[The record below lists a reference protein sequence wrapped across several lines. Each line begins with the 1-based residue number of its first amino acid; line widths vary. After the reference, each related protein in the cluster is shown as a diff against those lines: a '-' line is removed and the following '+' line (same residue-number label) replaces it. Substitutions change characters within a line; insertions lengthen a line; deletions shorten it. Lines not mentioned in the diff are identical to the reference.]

1 MPDVQDD
8 PELLPGAVTEFGING
23 SQSGFQPR
31 EADGLLKGSGDS
43 TRPLTQGQKP
53 LRGGMHHS
61 RRSDSG
67 RALGTLQR
75 GATKASLLEQS
86 DIAKAR
92 AMFYKYDSNDHD
104 EQMSYEQFT
113 TMMRSEFDADNS
125 TIDDLW
131 SLDGFTTRTADV
143 SRRVVVTSD
152 SFVVTAARLGLFGR
166 KTSPPIAYSTAHNE
180 QRCCGVKVCCRFD
193 DMPLVND
200 KQVHRVPSKGLID
213 PENYIV
219 LKSGS
224 VGGCLSYWDA
234 WLLLLLMVVTAAIP
248 LRIGFD
254 LPLTTAWLIC
264 DIITDVS
271 FISDIVLNFVMCY
284 EDEATMKFVVDA
296 SEIRRRYM
304 GTWTYRWGPFGF
316 LSFGWFYYDVLSCLP
331 VTYFQ
336 LLMGGMEN
344 ASDAKLARLLRL
356 VRLAKVLKL
365 AKIANLLQRN
375 ADSLRDIDGLD
386 VIKAGVMTAI
396 FSHLTA
402 CGWHWVAIIE
412 HDRISDPRELPLYAL
427 TDQMHE
433 SGEPYTWIEGYDDTL
448 LNATTSS
455 KYGAALY
462 FATTTLSTVGYG
474 DILPINENERMYT
487 AFFQVIGVFT
497 FGYTM
502 GTLSGYIIDGKLDP
516 KTQKYNE
523 MMPKIEAYLKRK
535 NVSHIETSGTDIK
548 KHFGNVLLHSDAV
561 MDEELVVSYMRI
573 IDPVMC
579 RKVLTEIYQP
589 QQLGSTKAAVVGSYF
604 RVFEEGAQTT
614 IDGRLTELPTA
625 NGEILLDLN
634 NQMEPAHDDNGKT
647 SFADG
652 AEIVREGDIIRG
664 IYVVTAGRCVKSTWE
679 CYVRAKTNHRVGNGR
694 VTQPG
699 ILSFGKGDL
708 IAVTER
714 NPNGKW
720 KGYVAW
726 DKATGQYTPSTVSG
740 EFQDWTKERA
750 ELAAGEFDT
759 LDANGVWNELVEADP
774 WKRHPFQVGCLEI
787 PAADDKDK
795 FNWTEG
801 ELGVGDC
808 FGLHAALGG
817 TQTGD
822 GKSDRH
828 IKFSV
833 RAKQVMGVEPLKLTF
848 LPLERLEKLFKK
860 HPMLE
865 KTLRVQVALLDSLS
879 GQPNALQRRRMMEQA
894 GFPLSKQ
901 DAAAA
906 YESVLAEQKRS
917 AGPETRAQVGLT
929 PDSVLGYLA
938 KFHDVLPLNSELH
951 HEERVE
957 MIKSAFDK
965 DKGGDIDVNEFW
977 NGLQVFMDPVKS
989 AKKLRVPTRTEQP
1002 RTLQANVHD
1011 LNSKVDSMRVEIS
1024 ELKTLITQLH
1034 SSERHRPN

>member
-1 MPDVQDD
+1 MPKDD
-8 PELLPGAVTEFGING
+8 PELLPGAVTAYTSSVSVSQPG
-23 SQSGFQPR
+23 SG
-31 EADGLLKGSGDS
+31 EVTGLLKGSDGDGA
-43 TRPLTQGQKP
+43 RPMTEGQES
-53 LRGGMHHS
+53 LGGGMHHS
-61 RRSDSG
+61 RPSASG
-67 RALGTLQR
+67 RALGALQR

-92 AMFYKYDSNDHD
+92 AMFFKYDNDDHD
-104 EQMSYEQFT
+104 GNMSYEQFS

-131 SLDGFTTRTADV
+131 SLAGFTTRTADV
-143 SRRVVVTSD
+143 SRRVVVTSN

-166 KTSPPIAYSTAHNE
+166 RTSPPYAYSMPRNK
-180 QRCCGVKVCCRFD
+180 QRCCGVRVCCQFD

-213 PENYIV
+213 PEQYV
-219 LKSGS
+219 LFKAGA

-234 WLLLLLMVVTAAIP
+234 WLLLLLMVVTGAIP

-254 LPLTTAWLIC
+254 LPLTTAWLVC
-264 DIITDVS
+264 DIITDIS

-284 EDEATMKFVVDA
+284 EDEGTMKLVVDA
-296 SEIRRRYM
+296 TEIRRRYM
-304 GTWTYRWGPFGF
+304 GSWTYRWGPFGF

-336 LLMGGMEN
+336 LLAGGMEN

-386 VIKAGVMTAI
+386 VIKAGVMTVI
-396 FSHLTA
+396 FAHLTA
-402 CGWHWVAIIE
+402 CGWHYVAIIE
-412 HDRISDPRELPLYAL
+412 HDRISDPQDLPMYTL
-427 TDQMHE
+427 TDQMQK
-433 SGEPYTWIEGYDDTL
+433 SGEPHTWIEGYDDTL
-448 LNATTSS
+448 LNATIMT

-474 DILPINENERMYT
+474 DILPLNEMERMYT

-535 NVSHIETSGTDIK
+535 NVSHIETTGTDIK
-548 KHFGNVLLHSDAV
+548 RHFGNVLLHSDAV
-561 MDEELVVSYMRI
+561 MDEELVVNYMRI

-589 QQLGSTKAAVVGSYF
+589 QQLGNTKAAVVGSYF
-604 RVFEEGAQTT
+604 RVFEEGAEAA
-614 IDGRLTELPTA
+614 IDGGLTELPTA

-652 AEIVREGDIIRG
+652 AEIIREGDIIRG

-679 CYVRAKTNHRVGNGR
+679 CYVRAKRNCGVGDGR
-694 VTQPG
+694 VTHPG
-699 ILSFGKGDL
+699 NLRFSKGDL

-726 DKATGQYTPSTVSG
+726 KKATGQYTPSTVAG
-740 EFQDWTKERA
+740 DFQDWTKERA
-750 ELAAGEFDT
+750 DLVAGEFDT
-759 LDANGVWNELVEADP
+759 VDANGAWNGLVEADP
-774 WKRHPFQVGCLEI
+774 WKRDPSQVSCLKI
-787 PAADDKDK
+787 PAEDDKEE

-808 FGLHAALGG
+808 FALHAALGG

-833 RAKQVMGVEPLKLTF
+833 RAKQVTGVEPLQLTF
-848 LPLERLEKLFKK
+848 LPLDRLEKLFAK

-865 KTLRVQVALLDSLS
+865 KTLRIQVALLDSLS

-894 GFPLSKQ
+894 GFPLSER

-906 YESVLAEQKRS
+906 YESVLAEQQRS
-917 AGPETRAQVGLT
+917 AGPDSRKQVGLT
-929 PDSVLGYLA
+929 PDSVLDYLA

-951 HEERVE
+951 HEQRVD

-965 DKGGDIDVNEFW
+965 DKGGDIDANEFW

-989 AKKLRVPTRTEQP
+989 AKKLRVPSRTEQP
-1002 RTLQANVHD
+1002 RSLQANVQE
-1011 LNSKVDSMRVEIS
+1011 LNSKVDSMSAEIR
-1024 ELKTLITQLH
+1024 ELKALITQGLL
-1034 SSERHRPN
+1034 SRSETTT